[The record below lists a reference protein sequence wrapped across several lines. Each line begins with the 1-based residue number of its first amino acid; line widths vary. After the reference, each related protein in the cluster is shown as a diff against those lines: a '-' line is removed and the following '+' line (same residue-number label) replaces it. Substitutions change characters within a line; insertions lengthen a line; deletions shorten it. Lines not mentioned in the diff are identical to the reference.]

1 MTEDTR
7 KGFGFRSPGI
17 PYAILALSGFLA
29 PILIRG
35 NEYFLHI
42 YILCAINVILAN
54 SLRSIA
60 VSGQMS
66 IGQAGFM
73 AVGAY
78 TSAILA
84 TRFNVPVYGA
94 LVMGGLA
101 SMALAALVG
110 FPLSRVRSVYFV
122 MVTMFMGEVIRL
134 LIFEWRGMTGGS
146 TGMMG
151 IQRPEALS
159 LLGIVQLDFT
169 NRFHFCYLAFF
180 LLLFTL
186 LVLYRI
192 ERSGLGIAIAGLGQ
206 EEALASS
213 VGIHV
218 AKYKVLIFCIGSLF
232 TGLAGALYAHYMTV
246 LNPDSFGTFASLYI
260 LVYVVVGGK
269 RFVGPLL
276 GAVLL
281 TLIPEVSSGLK
292 EYQPFV
298 FVLVLFVVVFFVP
311 GGLSD
316 LPRILKRVAS
326 KP

>member
-1 MTEDTR
+1 MIKNTR
-7 KGFGFRSPGI
+7 KGFPSHNI
-17 PYAILALSGFLA
+17 HYISLALFGCLLPLF
-29 PILIRG
+29 IKG

-42 YILCAINVILAN
+42 YILCTINVILAN

-60 VSGQMS
+60 ISGQMS

-84 TRFNVPVYGA
+84 TKFNMPVYGA

-122 MVTMFMGEVIRL
+122 MVTMFLGEVIRL
-134 LIFEWRGMTGGS
+134 LVFEWRGMTGGS

-151 IQRPEALS
+151 IPKPETFS
-159 LLGIVQLDFT
+159 LLGIAQIDFS
-169 NRFHFCYLAFF
+169 NRFYFCYLA
-180 LLLFTL
+180 LLILIFIL
-186 LVLYRI
+186 VVLYRI
-192 ERSGLGIAIAGLGQ
+192 ERSQLGVALAGVGQ
-206 EEALASS
+206 EEALSSS
-213 VGIHV
+213 VGINV

-269 RFVGPLL
+269 KFAGPII

-281 TLIPEVSSGLK
+281 TVIPEVSSGLK

-298 FVLVLFVVVFFVP
+298 FVLVLFLVVFLVP
-311 GGLSD
+311 GGVSD
-316 LPRILKRVAS
+316 LPRVLKRKTS

>member
-1 MTEDTR
+1 MIKDTR
-7 KGFGFRSPGI
+7 KGLFGFDI
-17 PYAILALSGFLA
+17 YYLSLMLFGFLM
-29 PILIRG
+29 PIFIKG

-54 SLRSIA
+54 SLRAIA
-60 VSGQMS
+60 ISGQMS

-78 TSAILA
+78 TSAVLV
-84 TRFNVPVYGA
+84 TKFNVPVYGA
-94 LVMGGLA
+94 MMIGGLA
-101 SMALAALVG
+101 AMALAALVG

-122 MVTMFMGEVIRL
+122 MVTMFLGEVIRL
-134 LIFEWRGMTGGS
+134 LVFEWRGMTGGS

-151 IQRPEALS
+151 IPKPEGFS
-159 LLGIVQLDFT
+159 LLGITQIDFSS
-169 NRFHFCYLAFF
+169 RFHFCYLA
-180 LLLFTL
+180 LLILIFVL
-186 LVLYRI
+186 IVLYRI
-192 ERSGLGIAIAGLGQ
+192 ERSQLGIALAGVGQ

-213 VGIHV
+213 IGINV
-218 AKYKVLIFCIGSLF
+218 ARYKVLIFCIGSLF

-269 RFVGPLL
+269 KFVGPII

-281 TLIPEVSSGLK
+281 TLLPEVSSGLN

-298 FVLVLFVVVFFVP
+298 FVLVLFLVVFLIP
-311 GGLSD
+311 GGLTD
-316 LPRILKRVAS
+316 LPSIIKKKTT

>member
-1 MTEDTR
+1 M
-7 KGFGFRSPGI
+7 RSSKSKTYLISVFFACLI
-17 PYAILALSGFLA
+17 PIFFK
-29 PILIRG
+29 G

-42 YILCAINVILAN
+42 YIICAINIILAN
-54 SLRSIA
+54 SLRAIA
-60 VSGQMS
+60 ISGQMS

-78 TSAILA
+78 TSAVLA
-84 TRFNVPVYGA
+84 TKFNFPTYGA
-94 LVMGGLA
+94 LLMGGLA
-101 SMALAALVG
+101 SMAVAALIG
-110 FPLSRVRSVYFV
+110 YPLSRVRTVYFV
-122 MVTMFMGEVIRL
+122 MVTMFLGEVIRL
-134 LIFEWRGMTGGS
+134 LIFEWRSMTGGS

-151 IQRPEALS
+151 IPRPEAFSVFGVLQ
-159 LLGIVQLDFT
+159 VDFT
-169 NRFHFCYLAFF
+169 SRLQFCYLA
-180 LLLFTL
+180 LAVLVVIL
-186 LVLYRI
+186 LVLHRI
-192 ERSGLGIAIAGLGQ
+192 ERSQLGIAIAGVGQ

-218 AKYKVLIFCIGSLF
+218 AKHKVLIFCIGSLF

-269 RFVGPLL
+269 KFAGPIA
-276 GAVLL
+276 GAILL

-298 FVLVLFVVVFFVP
+298 YVLVLFLVVFLLP

-316 LPRILKRVAS
+316 LPHYLTIRTR